1 MKRTWTIRRTLLP
14 TPDGDLRWDRA
25 FQLLLRC
32 ARQSEQEQALW
43 ATPSRERDEEERDEN
58 GSLCSSVDEPA
69 IAEPDH

>member
-32 ARQSEQEQALW
+32 ARDGEQEQPMW
-43 ATPSRERDEEERDEN
+43 AAPNGEQHEEERDEN
-58 GSLCSSVDEPA
+58 SSLCSSVDQPT
-69 IAEPDH
+69 IAEPDD